1 MVFGDDVSPES
12 GFPLAAAP
20 LFGRTE
26 GPQKSRFPEKGDK
39 QKVWSSLALPQYM
52 CKNNRRRSKRVRAP
66 ISTFACCRSDYASWV
81 TFDSANRGNG

>member
-20 LFGRTE
+20 VFGRTE

-39 QKVWSSLALPQYM
+39 QKVWSPLALPQCAM
-52 CKNNRRRSKRVRAP
+52 
-66 ISTFACCRSDYASWV
+66 WV
-81 TFDSANRGNG
+81 MGAGCTCARIIDDARNGYVHL